1 MGRRAIAVLSLIIW
15 GCGGDSSEMPTT
27 PDLTSAS
34 DFALTDVDGSAH
46 SLSGYRG
53 RVIVLNFFATW
64 CGPCQDEMP
73 KLQAN
78 IWQSYRDRGVVVLG
92 VDLQEDLGAVKLFGV
107 NNGLTFPL
115 AIDATGEVFRAYAG
129 GDKVANVPY
138 NVIIDKEGNVR
149 YSQTGYSEGQMI
161 QLIENLL

>member
-1 MGRRAIAVLSLIIW
+1 M
-15 GCGGDSSEMPTT
+15 T
-27 PDLTSAS
+27 PNLDSAS
-34 DFALTDVDGSAH
+34 DFALADVDGAAH

-53 RVIVLNFFATW
+53 KVVVLNFFATW

-78 IWQSYRDRGVVVLG
+78 IWQSFKDRGVVVLG
-92 VDLQEDLGAVKLFGV
+92 VDLQEDLGTVKLFGV

-115 AIDATGEVFRAYAG
+115 AIDATGEEFRAYAG

-138 NVIIDKEGNVR
+138 NVIIDKDGNIR
-149 YSQTGYSEGQMI
+149 YSQTGYSEGHMI
-161 QLIENLL
+161 QLIESLL